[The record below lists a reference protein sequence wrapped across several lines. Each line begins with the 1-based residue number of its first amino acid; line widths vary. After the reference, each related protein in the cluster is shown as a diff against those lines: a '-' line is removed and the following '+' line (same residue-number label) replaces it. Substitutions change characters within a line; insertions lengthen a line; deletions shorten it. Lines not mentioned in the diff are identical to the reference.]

1 MKIEQLY
8 QIYLH
13 YQHIIIDTRKVIKD
27 SFFFAVGRKDER
39 GVHRGCQFAAQAL
52 AAGAAV
58 VVINDPEL
66 KALHTNDERWFLVE
80 DCESALQQLG
90 RYHREQLDIPIIAIA
105 GSNGKTTTKEL
116 LQLVLAQKYSCFAT
130 IGNLNNHLGVPLSLL
145 QIETHH
151 DMAILEVGANHLG
164 ETAYLC
170 RLVQPTYGLVTN
182 CGKDHLG
189 EYGSFENV
197 IEANKELYDYF
208 EENGGLVFVNGRD
221 EILMRTSEKVEQR
234 ICYGDDNNSV
244 RADITGS
251 PLLELNL
258 WINDEAAAV
267 KTALFGDFWRDALL
281 AAAQIG
287 HQFGIELFA
296 IKKAIEAYRPE
307 GLRSQMLHWQGH
319 TLLLDC
325 YNANPSSMEV
335 FVRAAQESPEMPKI
349 LILGEMLELG
359 QYSEE
364 EHQHLVEK
372 LIRYER
378 FDHVLLIG
386 KEFLKIKL
394 PLAPQLSHFEGREA
408 AQYWLVER
416 LEKEKYYVY
425 VKGSRGNRLE
435 ELFGI
440 KH

>member
-1 MKIEQLY
+1 MNIEELYQLY
-8 QIYLH
+8 CRFPH
-13 YQHIIIDTRKVIKD
+13 VIIDNRRVIKD
-27 SFFFAVGRKDER
+27 SFFFAVGRKDEN
-39 GVHRGCQFAAQAL
+39 GIHRGCQFAHQAL
-52 AAGAAV
+52 ESGAAAA
-58 VVINDPEL
+58 VINDPNL
-66 KALHTNDERWFLVE
+66 KAAHADDERWILVE
-80 DCESALQQLG
+80 DCEFALQQLG
-90 RYHREQLDIPIIAIA
+90 RYHREQLSIPIIAIA

-116 LQLVLAQKYSCFAT
+116 VQGVLAQKYSCFAT

-145 QIETHH
+145 QIEAHH
-151 DMAILEVGANHLG
+151 EMAILEVGANHLG
-164 ETAYLC
+164 ETAYLS

-197 IEANKELYDYF
+197 IKANKELYDYF

-221 EILMRTSEKVEQR
+221 EILMATSEKVEQR

-251 PLLELNL
+251 PLLELDL
-258 WINDEAAAV
+258 WINEESAAV
-267 KTALFGDFWRDALL
+267 KTALFGDFWRDAVL

-287 HQFGIELFA
+287 HQFGVEIA
-296 IKKAIEAYRPE
+296 DIKEALEAYRPA
-307 GLRSQMLHWQGH
+307 GLRSQMLDWQGH

-386 KEFLKIKL
+386 KEFFKKDLLK
-394 PLAPQLSHFEGREA
+394 
-408 AQYWLVER
+408 
-416 LEKEKYYVY
+416 
-425 VKGSRGNRLE
+425 N
-435 ELFGI
+435 
-440 KH
+440 